1 MAWYECNCGNI
12 FEHERA
18 KGIAACPKCG
28 WRRPNDSWTIHDE
41 KPVVEKPIEKVEK
54 PIKKAAPAKKVAT
67 KKGKK

>member
-41 KPVVEKPIEKVEK
+41 KPVVEKPIKVEK
-54 PIKKAAPAKKVAT
+54 PVKKAAPAKKVAA

>member
-1 MAWYECNCGNI
+1 MAWYECNCKNI

-28 WRRPNDSWTIHDE
+28 WRRTNDSWTIHDE
-41 KPVVEKPIEKVEK
+41 KPMIPEIAKKPEV
-54 PIKKAAPAKKVAT
+54 KKAAPAKKKSAA

>member
-28 WRRPNDSWTIHDE
+28 WRRANDSWTIHDE
-41 KPVVEKPIEKVEK
+41 KPVEAKKPEV
-54 PIKKAAPAKKVAT
+54 KKAAPAKKKSAA